1 MLERLTADSCEQAKT
16 TNVSVKRV
24 QQGEGWILTDVIII
38 AYFIDLL
45 SMLQLKGQYL
55 VTF

>member
-45 SMLQLKGQYL
+45 SMLQLKEQHL